1 MTTQTQE
8 TKYGVRLSGLREAH
22 NMTAEEASAR
32 MGWEPSKWGQIES
45 SQGDFIEHT
54 QDMVAVARDFGV
66 DEAYLRPKL
75 PKRWMVNTKH
85 GKPITIVKRLNALR
99 DAGWTESDIAE
110 ATYMPLDQLRDVRH
124 RVETLAL
131 NHNMNRSASTK
142 NIEAELVI
150 RFLENTPDIS
160 THDADEL
167 VPATSVRAHML
178 ALEDVG
184 YSRLTYTHRGPDR
197 DGIFLQMVSFNHHV
211 AQALSKPNADHILVR
226 NDIAQEVLS
235 LPTDVNAHIPSSLGA
250 TRRAQA
256 LVAWGYDPSQIRR
269 EAGLT
274 ADQLHRILWTDCS
287 APLDRNDGVN
297 LVRTFSKLEHIPGRS
312 KNSIDLAKRNGWP
325 LPFQWDE
332 YTIDRAQ
339 TKPCKGREIVNTID
353 LDNMERRTEVLNKE
367 FEELLQTL
375 DKVA

>member
-8 TKYGVRLSGLREAH
+8 TKYGVRLSGLRQAH
-22 NMTAEEASAR
+22 DMTAESASAR
-32 MGWEPSKWGQIES
+32 MGWDPAKWGYIES
-45 SQGDFIEHT
+45 SQGDFVEHT
-54 QDMVAVARDFGV
+54 NDMVAIARKFGV

-75 PKRWMVNTKH
+75 PKRWMVNTKF

-99 DAGWTESDIAE
+99 DAGWTEADIAA
-110 ATYMPLDQLRDVRH
+110 ATYMTLDQLRDVRH

-131 NHNMNRSASTK
+131 NHNMNRAASTK

-167 VPATSVRAHML
+167 VPATPVRAHML

-235 LPTDVNAHIPSSLGA
+235 LPADVNAHIPSSLGA
-250 TRRAQA
+250 TRRARA
-256 LVAWGYDPSQIRR
+256 LMAWGYEPAQIRR

-274 ADQLHRILWTDCS
+274 ADQLHRVLWTDCS
-287 APLDRNDGVN
+287 APLDRTDGVN
-297 LVRTFSKLEHIPGRS
+297 LVRAFSKLEHIPGRS
-312 KNSIDLAKRNGWP
+312 KNAIDLAKRNGWP